1 MANKEG
7 KSRIVREKLKNLMYT
22 IFFISVSLAGAFLT
36 HFLQYCNFNARRWV
50 IVEREMTI
58 TSFISSSGFQ
68 LYRFH
73 PQYNKLKFLLSWQ
86 AYQGETFVIGQA
98 VYVAV
103 GKDAHKV
110 FQYERRVV
118 LWWGLNLASSVLHLY
133 SSV

>member
-1 MANKEG
+1 MLRYSTTRG
-7 KSRIVREKLKNLMYT
+7 D
-22 IFFISVSLAGAFLT
+22 FDFISK
-36 HFLQYCNFNARRWV
+36 
-50 IVEREMTI
+50 M
-58 TSFISSSGFQ
+58 ISSGGFQ
-68 LYRFH
+68 LYHFSRYFL
-73 PQYNKLKFLLSWQ
+73 PQYNELQFLLSWQ